1 MNFIESLLTCYK
13 KTFKYSGRASKSEYW
28 WFQLYFSLFAVLF
41 LTPIFTNVSSAG
53 LQDFF
58 MLVYF
63 FNNLP
68 LMSAAVRR
76 FHDMNASG
84 WTIAAALVPVIGTIW
99 VLVKLAGDGTKGKN
113 KFGPKPKK

>member
-1 MNFIESLLTCYK
+1 MNFIESIITCYIK
-13 KTFKYSGRASKSEYW
+13 IFNYKGRASKSEYW
-28 WFQLYFSLFAVLF
+28 WFQLYFSLFAILF
-41 LTPIFTNVSSAG
+41 LTPVFANVSLG

-58 MLVYF
+58 LWVYF

-84 WTIAAALVPVIGTIW
+84 WTIAAALIPVIGTIW